1 MNRELTTRVKEIG
14 RRMERVLEDIQ
25 SLKEPVSQKAVE
37 LTEQRSRAKIEAMEA
52 DLASFK
58 HNRMLFLSQSNASE
72 F

>member
-1 MNRELTTRVKEIG
+1 
-14 RRMERVLEDIQ
+14 MERMLEDIQ
-25 SLKEPVSQKAVE
+25 SLKEPESQKAVE

>member
-1 MNRELTTRVKEIG
+1 
-14 RRMERVLEDIQ
+14 MEKMLEDIQ

>member
-1 MNRELTTRVKEIG
+1 
-14 RRMERVLEDIQ
+14 MERMLEDIQ

>member
-1 MNRELTTRVKEIG
+1 MNEIG
-14 RRMERVLEDIQ
+14 RRMERMLEDIQ